1 MKKLHLIDDTFLRI
15 ESRNQPMHVGMLML
29 LEPPANAPED
39 FAGRIVQKL
48 RQSETAADVFNKLLV
63 EKRGGHYWQENEE
76 FDLDHHFVHLAL
88 PRPGRI
94 RELLEMVSRLHCGHL
109 DRAYPLWRVY
119 LIEGIEGGR
128 IAVYMKLHHSIID
141 GMGGMQMVIRS
152 MSTSRVESKKLP
164 PFWEVARSRK
174 MSEKVPA
181 VPAPAFNDRIK
192 IRTVAREGWRS
203 AMPVIRKLR
212 KTFKDYQ
219 QKNPDVALA
228 GEAPKCVFNHQISG
242 TRRFAAQSYATP
254 RIRRVAR
261 ALDATSNDVILA
273 MVAGALRKY
282 LELRDELPEAPL
294 TAGVP
299 VSVRGKNSTSDA
311 ANQVAFVISSL
322 ATHIDDPVQRIRAIK
337 AGMDYNKSQ
346 LRGLT
351 SGQVQAY
358 SSLSVIPG
366 ALNVLLGRKPG
377 NTLGNVVVSHVP
389 GPKKT
394 LYWQGAKLTGI
405 YPISLLITTGGLN
418 ITIVSGHDTVD
429 FGIIACRK
437 TVPHVQRLLDYLE
450 EALAELESRVTHTR
464 AAVKKPSKTKAKAK
478 AGTVQSNKI
487 APAKKTAPGKKPTS
501 RKKSTRKI
509 KAAPK
514 KRAGPKN
521 KTAASKQ

>member
-15 ESRNQPMHVGMLML
+15 ESRNQPMHIGMLML

-39 FAGRIVQKL
+39 FAGRIVSKI
-48 RQSETAADVFNKLLV
+48 RQSDTTADVFNQLLV
-63 EKRGGHYWQENEE
+63 EKRGGHYWKENED

-88 PRPGRI
+88 PKPGRI
-94 RELLEMVSRLHCGHL
+94 RELLEMVSRLHCGHI
-109 DRAYPLWRVY
+109 DRAYPLWRVH

-128 IAVYMKLHHSIID
+128 IAVYMKIHHSMID
-141 GMGGMQMVIRS
+141 GMSGMQMVIRS
-152 MSTSRVESKKLP
+152 MSTSRAESKKLP
-164 PFWEVARSRK
+164 PFWEIERTSENA
-174 MSEKVPA
+174 EKVPA
-181 VPAPAFNDRIK
+181 VPAPAVNDWLK

-212 KTFKDYQ
+212 KTFKDF
-219 QKNPDVALA
+219 QKKHPDVALA
-228 GEAPKCVFNHQISG
+228 GEAPRCVFNHQISG
-242 TRRFAAQSYATP
+242 TRRFAAQSYSTR
-254 RIRRVAR
+254 RIKAVAR

-299 VSVRGKNSTSDA
+299 VSVRGKNSDSDA
-311 ANQVAFVISSL
+311 ANQVAFVITSL
-322 ATHIDDPVQRIRAIK
+322 ATNIDDPVERILAIK
-337 AGMDYNKSQ
+337 AGMDYNKTQ
-346 LRGLT
+346 MRGLT
-351 SGQVQAY
+351 SGQIQAY
-358 SSLSVIPG
+358 SSLSLIPG

-405 YPISLLITTGGLN
+405 YPISLLIATGGLN
-418 ITIVSGHDTVD
+418 ITIVSRHDTVD

-450 EALAELESRVTHTR
+450 DALVELESQVTNNGARGKRSSRTR
-464 AAVKKPSKTKAKAK
+464 SRPVKTKKA
-478 AGTVQSNKI
+478 
-487 APAKKTAPGKKPTS
+487 APGKKASPGKKKATRKQPT
-501 RKKSTRKI
+501 RKKKP
-509 KAAPK
+509 APK
-514 KRAGPKN
+514 K
-521 KTAASKQ
+521 